1 MPDPISNVASAVS
14 AYARTVQNATKPG
27 LVARDTGQEGPFA
40 DLVKGAIREA
50 VAIGKESERQSLAA
64 VKDQADLS
72 EVVTAVAEAELTL
85 QTVVTVRDKVIEA
98 YKEII
103 KMPI

>member
-1 MPDPISNVASAVS
+1 MPDPISNVASAVN
-14 AYARTVQNATKPG
+14 AYARTVQNATRPG
-27 LVARDTGQEGPFA
+27 IEARDAGQDEEFA

-50 VAIGKESERQSLAA
+50 VAIGKEGERQSLAA
-64 VKDQADLS
+64 VKEQADLGD
-72 EVVTAVAEAELTL
+72 VVTAVAEAELTL

>member
-1 MPDPISNVASAVS
+1 MADPISNVAGAVN

-27 LVARDTGQEGPFA
+27 IAARDTGQEDEFA

-50 VAIGKESERQSLAA
+50 VAIGKESERQSLSA